1 MGTGLA
7 EAVETDI
14 RGAPVAGP
22 ASTAM
27 PVDGASRRVSLPRR
41 EFLAD
46 VVVALRAR
54 LSGVSRIRHRASMN
68 LVKVFYGN
76 ERVHYDEWE
85 TQSVVAHLARA

>member
-14 RGAPVAGP
+14 RGAAVAGP

-27 PVDGASRRVSLPRR
+27 PVDGASRRASIPRR
-41 EFLAD
+41 ELLAD
-46 VVVALRAR
+46 VVVALLAR
-54 LSGVSRIRHRASMN
+54 LSRDLAEFGHRASMN

-76 ERVHYDEWE
+76 ERVHYDE
-85 TQSVVAHLARA
+85 